1 MNTRGRQGPGCLRVQ
16 ARISGWRADGTDLS
30 GGVLTG
36 LGRLVGLGEA
46 LRGARQPGAVPR
58 AAWEELRGVIGA
70 REAWLEVRGAGGV
83 QTFGRRRPAA
93 GDETFSLGGRRG
105 PAGALVVGR
114 SVAGREQP
122 LRAGERQALK
132 VAAALLGLF
141 VEKMELA
148 REAAGEGA
156 DALTGC
162 RTRRDGLA
170 RIGAEVRRVGERGRE
185 ASLIFLDVD
194 DLKGLNDRYGHWV
207 GDRVLAEVGAVL
219 RDGVRGSDVR
229 CRYGG
234 DEFLVLL
241 RDTPCDGALE
251 TAERLRAELAR
262 RRVAGSEGAV
272 AAAASFGVSTTW
284 AGECE
289 AGELVARADAAMYRA
304 KRGGGNA
311 VRAWRGDRRMPAAVG
326 AAAGPALEV

>member
-1 MNTRGRQGPGCLRVQ
+1 MSEGAL
-16 ARISGWRADGTDLS
+16 AD
-30 GGVLTG
+30 
-36 LGRLVGLGEA
+36 LGRLVALGEVLRDA
-46 LRGARQPGAVPR
+46 RGARAVPA

-70 REAWLEVRGAGGV
+70 RDVWLEVPGVRGRRA
-83 QTFGRRRPAA
+83 FGRRRPAA
-93 GDETFSLGGRRG
+93 GDEAFSLGARG
-105 PAGALVVGR
+105 EGAGALVVGR
-114 SVAGREQP
+114 SVADREQP
-122 LRAGERQALK
+122 LKTAERQALK

-148 REAAGEGA
+148 RQAAGQGA

-170 RIGAEVRRVGERGRE
+170 RIAAALRRARGGGSE
-185 ASLIFLDVD
+185 ASLIFVDVD
-194 DLKGLNDRYGHWV
+194 DLKGLNDRYGHRV
-207 GDRVLAEVGAVL
+207 GDGVLAELGAVL

-241 RDTPCDGALE
+241 WDTPCAGAAQE
-251 TAERLRAELAR
+251 AERLRAELAR
-262 RRVAGSEGAV
+262 RRVAGPEGAV

-289 AGELVARADAAMYRA
+289 AGALVARADAAMYRA
-304 KRGGGNA
+304 KRDGGNA
-311 VRAWRGDRRMPAAVG
+311 VRVWRGDWRTPG
-326 AAAGPALEV
+326 AAGLVPGPALEV

>member
-1 MNTRGRQGPGCLRVQ
+1 M
-16 ARISGWRADGTDLS
+16 
-30 GGVLTG
+30 TG
-36 LGRLVGLGEA
+36 LGRLVELGEA
-46 LRGARQPGAVPR
+46 LRGARALGGVPPV
-58 AAWEELRGVIGA
+58 AWEELRGVIGA
-70 REAWLEVRGAGGV
+70 REAWLEVRGADGV

-105 PAGALVVGR
+105 AAGALVVGR
-114 SVAGREQP
+114 SLAGREQP
-122 LRAGERQALK
+122 LRTKEREALK

-148 REAAGEGA
+148 RQAAGQGA

-162 RTRRDGLA
+162 RARRDGLA
-170 RIGAEVRRVGERGRE
+170 RVGAEVRRVSERGRE

-194 DLKGLNDRYGHWV
+194 DLKGVNDRYGHWV

-241 RDTPCDGALE
+241 RDTPCEGALQA
-251 TAERLRAELAR
+251 AERLRAELAR
-262 RRVAGSEGAV
+262 RRVAGPEGAV

-284 AGECE
+284 AGECKV
-289 AGELVARADAAMYRA
+289 GELVARADTAMYRA
-304 KRGGGNA
+304 KRDGGNA
-311 VRAWRGDRRMPAAVG
+311 VRAWGGDRRMAAG
-326 AAAGPALEV
+326 AAAAAGGALEV